1 MVAGRKLTTLRRSKR
16 LPRTELLAVC
26 RPSCDNSSMKKPN
39 FPSLLLAVAAVFM
52 LCGCMTPITVQT
64 DPPGATVYCRGWGR
78 PAYKWKSRGITA
90 ADKPVTFRVP
100 YNTIHTVAIWPGK
113 DGKPASRSP
122 EVETKLLFREDPV
135 IVLKP
140 IAQ

>member
-1 MVAGRKLTTLRRSKR
+1 MRA
-16 LPRTELLAVC
+16 ELLAVSLA
-26 RPSCDNSSMKKPN
+26 SCDNLNMKNNRPSSV
-39 FPSLLLAVAAVFM
+39 LLALAAAFA

>member
-1 MVAGRKLTTLRRSKR
+1 MKTSRIPLLILT
-16 LPRTELLAVC
+16 LATV
-26 RPSCDNSSMKKPN
+26 S
-39 FPSLLLAVAAVFM
+39 A

-78 PAYKWKSRGITA
+78 PSYKWKPRGMTA

-100 YNTIHTVAIWPGK
+100 YNTIHTVAVWPGTN
-113 DGKPASRSP
+113 GKPTTRSA

-135 IVLKP
+135 IVLTP
-140 IAQ
+140 IAR